1 MSQTTCN
8 VNTLGKLFRIGL
20 NKLQSLPFW
29 ISQMKQYG
37 LDGFK
42 FEIMQKKHYNDVYDM
57 LGSQM
62 TKSAGNT
69 GSVIFNIQETEKT
82 TYTRYTHMISWGI
95 KTGLAY
101 VVIDPQGNVG
111 GAHIIM
117 DICNK
122 PARISYSDY
131 PMKYTKRGEF
141 THYVESKHT
150 FFKMLP
156 ELMKYGLIKKGNCV
170 QHEFGVTRRDLM
182 GTKGLFYMAGAA
194 GIMTLFSIKSV
205 KYYSVP
211 SVSHP
216 ATVKMMMKLHHH
228 FNRLEDNDEDKISF
242 YTRVMNTKMF
252 FMEKFKTD
260 EWYQLNVDEKF
271 IIENINKI
279 KIGCQVQCYHRLRQ
293 KYTIKQFFAEYIQ
306 SVDSKSKL

>member
-182 GTKGLFYMAGAA
+182 GTKGLFYMANAVSL
-194 GIMTLFSIKSV
+194 MTLFSIKSV
-205 KYYSVP
+205 KFRIDSMN
-211 SVSHP
+211 HP
-216 ATVKMMMKLHHH
+216 ATVKWIMKMDHH
-228 FNRLEDNDEDKISF
+228 FNRLDCNDPNKISF
-242 YTRVMNTKMF
+242 YTRLMDTKTF
-252 FMEKFKTD
+252 FIEKFKND
-260 EWYQLNVDEKF
+260 QWYKVNVDRKF
-271 IIENINKI
+271 VMENIKKI
-279 KIGCQVQCYHRLRQ
+279 KTGCQVQCLHRLRE
-293 KYTIKQFFAEYIQ
+293 KYTLEQFFKEYIK
-306 SVDSKSKL
+306 SVNAKSKL